1 MRKTWKWFFY
11 VFFIELLKKNDNG
24 NEITFNIFR
33 NQGHWQ
39 AKSSVMIGFQLLHQ
53 VLFQSSSSIVVSGR
67 CIPRWKI
74 EN

>member
-1 MRKTWKWFFY
+1 MGKTIIRKTWKWFFY

-39 AKSSVMIGFQLLHQ
+39 AKSSVMIGF
-53 VLFQSSSSIVVSGR
+53 
-67 CIPRWKI
+67 
-74 EN
+74 